1 MAKIGLTEG
10 FTLIPE
16 GWHVFKIVSVDY
28 NEDYGKMAV
37 TMQTES
43 GQRHIE
49 RFSLLNKMGEP
60 NEGAM
65 NAFSF
70 FAKTAL
76 NNYKIREID
85 EQDLVGHYM
94 RCNVEHEDVPSNKGN
109 GKMITFARLADKEP
123 ADGFDDVKIPFDD
136 DEPAPAKPAK
146 KQGSFDLDSLLG

>member
-76 NNYKIREID
+76 NDYKIKEID

-94 RCNVEHEDVPSNKGN
+94 RCNVEHEEVASNKGN
-109 GKMITFARLADKEP
+109 GKTVTFARLSEKEP
-123 ADGFDDVKIPFDD
+123 ADGFDDLKIPFDD
-136 DEPAPAKPAK
+136 EPKAVSSQK
-146 KQGSFDLDSLLG
+146 KQASFDLGSLLK